1 MDLAHV
7 VLLIATAIAI
17 AAIAGYLIAIALTLR
32 HVVRRLVTVLG
43 AVEATTETAEPV
55 GAIIDDINRD
65 LEVGRKLIE
74 NGVERLEESQ
84 VPVAATG
91 ESTRHTADRPPW
103 EGETGGTATATAAP
117 PPPAP
122 SPEEAAEP
130 PPEEP
135 PPGASGRAWWQ
146 R

>member
-7 VLLIATAIAI
+7 VLLIAVTIAI

-32 HVVRRLVTVLG
+32 HVVMRLVTVLG

-74 NGVERLEESQ
+74 NGVERLEESR

-103 EGETGGTATATAAP
+103 EGQTGGTATAAP

-122 SPEEAAEP
+122 SPEEAEDP
-130 PPEEP
+130 QEP
-135 PPGASGRAWWQ
+135 PPGDSGRAWWQ